1 VLKVISYYNID
12 RLSFKGFLKFLEMVK
27 RDQNLVRHRCLISLS
42 YENALMVQVRF
53 RTEFTYF
60 GTIGM

>member
-1 VLKVISYYNID
+1 L
-12 RLSFKGFLKFLEMVK
+12 
-27 RDQNLVRHRCLISLS
+27 NLVGHRCLICLS

-60 GTIGM
+60 GALDM